1 MGNLASQQLTTQTDP
16 DIIRRQILQDRER
29 QLSGITNPQQQL
41 AARLGGLLGGGAV
54 NLAQG
59 RGFFEVS
66 DPLLTKVTQI
76 QGVYND
82 VASRIDPAADP
93 ARFYSEL
100 QKAYGDAGLGREAL
114 AAANEA
120 QKAKTTNMDF
130 QLKETQLFEKNPE
143 LLAGRITSALEK
155 GNEAEATRLANLN
168 ARLTEDREFN
178 LEKRKVDLAKDRAYI
193 NYQNTL
199 AEQGKFRVQPYNPA
213 LPELGFIRINERT
226 GDVDYPPLPQNL
238 LDKISTTSSSTS
250 KDGKKDKPTQA
261 DADARIQKMRSGNT
275 TTAAPAA
282 APVAAP
288 VSPEPAAPVAAAPV
302 DMSAFNPAAYNQNA
316 GTYRLDADPIIKM
329 ISDYAGQ
336 NKELLQSNPEFRSSI
351 TAAYENRKQE
361 LARVMG
367 TGVRFQ

>member
-59 RGFFEVS
+59 RGFFDIN
-66 DPLLTKVTQI
+66 DPLLTKVSQI
-76 QGVYND
+76 QGIYND
-82 VASRIDPAADP
+82 VAGRVDPAADP
-93 ARFYSEL
+93 AKFYSEL

-120 QKAKTTNMDF
+120 QKARTTNMDF

-143 LLAGRITSALEK
+143 LLAGRIEDALSK
-155 GNEAEATRLANLN
+155 GNESEAMRLANMN
-168 ARLTEDREFN
+168 ARYTEDREMK
-178 LEKRKVDLAKDRAYI
+178 LEKARTDILKDKAYI
-193 NYQNTL
+193 NYQKAL
-199 AEQGKFRVQPYNPA
+199 SEQGKYTVTPIDPTNPLAGERRVNTK
-213 LPELGFIRINERT
+213 T
-226 GDVDYPPLPQNL
+226 GDIDYPPVDPAIIARFASKEKDDKKGKPEGK
-238 LDKISTTSSSTS
+238 LDPNKYMVGGATPSS
-250 KDGKKDKPTQA
+250 
-261 DADARIQKMRSGNT
+261 
-275 TTAAPAA
+275 AAPAA
-282 APVAAP
+282 SAP
-288 VSPEPAAPVAAAPV
+288 VSTPAAPVAAAPV

-336 NKELLQSNPEFRSSI
+336 NRQLLETNPEFAKSI

>member
-16 DIIRRQILQDRER
+16 DVLRRQILADRER

-59 RGFFEVS
+59 RGFFDIN
-66 DPLLTKVTQI
+66 DPLLTKVSKI
-76 QGVYND
+76 QGIYND

-93 ARFYSEL
+93 ANFFGEL

-114 AAANEA
+114 AAAQEG
-120 QKAKTTNMDF
+120 QKARTSNMDF

-143 LLAGRITSALEK
+143 LLAGRITSALEA
-155 GNEAEATRLANLN
+155 GNEPEANRLANLN
-168 ARLTEDREFN
+168 ARLVQDREFN

-193 NYQNTL
+193 NHQNTL

-261 DADARIQKMRSGNT
+261 DADARIQQMRSGNT

-282 APVAAP
+282 APV
-288 VSPEPAAPVAAAPV
+288 SPAPAAPVAATPV
-302 DMSAFNPAAYNQNA
+302 DMSVPNMAAYNQNT
-316 GTYRLDADPIIKM
+316 GVYRLEADPIIKM
-329 ISDYAGQ
+329 IADYAGQ
-336 NKELLQSNPEFRSSI
+336 NRELLQTNPEFRNSI

-361 LARVMG
+361 LARLMG

>member
-16 DIIRRQILQDRER
+16 DVLRRQILQDRER

-143 LLAGRITSALEK
+143 LLAGRITSALEA
-155 GNEAEATRLANLN
+155 GNEPEANRLANLN
-168 ARLTEDREFN
+168 ARLTEDREMK
-178 LEKRKVDLAKDRAYI
+178 LEKARTDIAKDRAYI
-193 NYQNTL
+193 NYQNKL
-199 AEQGKFRVQPYNPA
+199 ANDAKFEYKPVDPLNPLA
-213 LPELGFIRINERT
+213 GNWKFDKSGRT
-226 GDVDYPPLPQNL
+226 DPQYIPVPADIAAKFAPPA
-238 LDKISTTSSSTS
+238 
-250 KDGKKDKPTQA
+250 KDGKKTDKERAPLSTF
-261 DADARIQKMRSGNT
+261 SNT
-275 TTAAPAA
+275 TSTSAPAA
-282 APVAAP
+282 APVAAQTTWSGVP
-288 VSPEPAAPVAAAPV
+288 IAPKAAVPLTAIQERDFAIQRAMPNVVVSLLTEEQKNVLA
-302 DMSAFNPAAYNQNA
+302 QNL
-316 GTYRLDADPIIKM
+316 GL
-329 ISDYAGQ
+329 
-336 NKELLQSNPEFRSSI
+336 
-351 TAAYENRKQE
+351 
-361 LARVMG
+361 
-367 TGVRFQ
+367 